1 MLWVP
6 FTGSPPVP
14 FSVRQIARP
23 LALITTLA
31 LASCG
36 GPDPIGS
43 NLAPLTGDPRYAAGF
58 GVTSPVTVLSAQEL
72 QCRRQLKRLNVK
84 FTPVPPVYG
93 KGACGIEAPLSVTSL
108 SKRIA
113 LKPAATMN
121 CRTALAAARWAHDDL
136 APAAR
141 RRYASN
147 VREVRH
153 MSAYSCRRIRG
164 SGRLSEHGKGN
175 ALDIGSFRLGNG
187 RKIDVAKPGFFSFR
201 EKSFLKSIRKGA
213 CKHFRTVL
221 GPGSDRDHA
230 DHFHFDM
237 KQRRSGSTY
246 CNL

>member
-1 MLWVP
+1 MFRSSRSFLAVSLSLLLCAC
-6 FTGSPPVP
+6 GSGNARFDAGGGFARGVDPLYAIGLGPNPV
-14 FSVRQIARP
+14 A
-23 LALITTLA
+23 ALSRA
-31 LASCG
+31 
-36 GPDPIGS
+36 
-43 NLAPLTGDPRYAAGF
+43 
-58 GVTSPVTVLSAQEL
+58 EK
-72 QCRRQLKRLNVK
+72 QCRRELEKLKVA
-84 FTPVPPVYG
+84 FTPVPSVH
-93 KGACGIEAPLSVTSL
+93 GAGECGIAAPLKVTAL

-121 CRTALAAARWAHDDL
+121 CRTALASARWAHREL

-164 SGRLSEHGKGN
+164 SGRLSEHGRGN
-175 ALDIGSFRLGNG
+175 ALDVGSITLGNG
-187 RKIDVAKPGFFSFR
+187 RKIDIAKPGFFSFR
-201 EKSFLKSIRKGA
+201 EKSFLKAIRKGA

-237 KQRRSGSTY
+237 KARRSGSTY
-246 CNL
+246 CDL